1 MIVAFRAKIND
12 RRMLFCFE
20 EEKEAKY
27 CLQVLKRAKT
37 EEEMKNG
44 LVKTFEKV
52 MFVETNITE
61 SEYYAKML
69 YRYQFYEK
77 INGLIHIIC
86 DDIRILKGRPL
97 YIKKSWDFPFFY
109 ITKIKER
116 SNADKR
122 QVV

>member
-20 EEKEAKY
+20 EETEAKY
-27 CLQVLKRAKT
+27 YLQVLKRAKT

-86 DDIRILKGRPL
+86 DDVRILKGRPL

-116 SNADKR
+116 RNTGKR